1 MLTQWLR
8 LFAIRPA
15 GSGWYGSGS
24 NPSTCADRNTAPER
38 RPAPGKSANRGTCIP
53 CPGYGCA
60 VAQQTSLASRRWRL
74 RHSLWL
80 VVPVLSVGLLTWA
93 AFLYVGVRARR
104 PAWWIAGIVYAA
116 ALAVVTVLDETSA
129 RHPGEPTS
137 GWGGALLLAIWV
149 AGSLHAIF
157 INREWLR
164 RRNAIDGS

>member
-1 MLTQWLR
+1 MAPSPPARTR
-8 LFAIRPA
+8 IPAEPATSRP
-15 GSGWYGSGS
+15 
-24 NPSTCADRNTAPER
+24 R
-38 RPAPGKSANRGTCIP
+38 
-53 CPGYGCA
+53 PGYGCA

-80 VVPVLSVGLLTWA
+80 VVPVLSLGLLTWA

-104 PAWWIAGIVYAA
+104 PAWWISGIVY
-116 ALAVVTVLDETSA
+116 ETSA

-149 AGSLHAIF
+149 AGSLHAAF

-164 RRNAIDGS
+164 RRDAIDRP